1 MRWSLRTIFA
11 PFNVSLT
18 SLISVGFCA
27 WSSLQMSAR
36 TELHRKDIQKSP
48 KDRVVHLPTFQKQ
61 LLVRVTR

>member
-18 SLISVGFCA
+18 SLIIVGSFA
-27 WSSLQMSAR
+27 WFSLQMSAR
-36 TELHRKDIQKSP
+36 TALHQKDIQKSP

-61 LLVRVTR
+61 LLVRVTH